1 MFGGKQEMDKKGNGE
16 ICREGAPVFQIAKG
30 YTGHKAAKPAE
41 KTMSNEKNIFYLF
54 AYKI

>member
-1 MFGGKQEMDKKGNGE
+1 MDKKGNGE